1 MEKCA
6 THLVLC
12 IFFNYGIIALNCTAI
27 NCTAIKCYFEIYKM
41 LGDTV

>member
-12 IFFNYGIIALNCTAI
+12 IFSNYGIIAL